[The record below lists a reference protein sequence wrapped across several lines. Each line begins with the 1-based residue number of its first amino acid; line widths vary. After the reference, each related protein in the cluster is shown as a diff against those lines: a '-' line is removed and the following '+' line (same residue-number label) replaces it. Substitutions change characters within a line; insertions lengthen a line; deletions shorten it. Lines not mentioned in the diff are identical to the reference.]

1 MKMLNK
7 LLILSLAFVAISLVS
22 CDKEED
28 CTTTCGAD
36 EVLTA
41 ECTCVKL
48 NTSNVVKVSAN
59 ITANTS
65 WTKDKE
71 YHLTTRV
78 IVTNGATLTIQ
89 AGTVIKGEAGSGAN
103 ATALIIARGAKIIA
117 NGTAAEPIIFTSVAD
132 EIKSGQ
138 IDSPNMDVNL
148 NGLWGGLLV
157 LGKAPISAAGGA
169 EAVQIEGIPAS
180 DVNGL
185 YGGTVANDN
194 SGELTYISIRHGG
207 ANIGEGNEINGLTL
221 GGVGNATKVENIEI
235 ISNQD
240 DGLEIFGGTVNVKNV
255 IVWNAGDDQID
266 MDQAWTGTLD
276 NFIAILGADSDHG
289 LELDGPEGTLKGAFT
304 LKNGTLK
311 GKGASVTTN
320 GEYADLRDKVECT
333 IENVYFFDFSTSAD
347 FELDNAGVSD
357 NWAAGKIVLKNLEFN
372 VSHLASGNNTLAAI
386 FKDDGG
392 RDAEFNT
399 AAETFAKLVST
410 KTTGADK
417 SKFANWTITDKKAQ
431 LTGF

>member
-1 MKMLNK
+1 MRMLNK
-7 LLILSLAFVAISLVS
+7 FLFLSFSILVLSLVS
-22 CDKEED
+22 CSKDDECKL
-28 CTTTCGAD
+28 TCGTD
-36 EVLTA
+36 EVLTID
-41 ECTCVKL
+41 CTCEKL

-59 ITANTS
+59 ITANTT

-78 IVTNGATLTIQ
+78 IVTSGATLTIQ
-89 AGTVIKGEAGSGAN
+89 PGTIIKGEAGSGAN

-117 NGTAAEPIIFTSVAD
+117 NGSATEPIIFTSVAD
-132 EIKSGQ
+132 QIKSGQ
-138 IDSPNMDVNL
+138 IESPNMEVTL

-157 LGKAPISAAGGA
+157 LGRAPISAAGSA

-194 SGELTYISIRHGG
+194 SGELSYISIRHGG

-221 GGVGNATKVENIEI
+221 GGVGSATKVENIEI

-255 IVWNAGDDQID
+255 IVWNAGDDQVD
-266 MDQAWTGTLD
+266 ADQAWSGTLD
-276 NFIAILGADSDHG
+276 NFIAILGAESDHG
-289 LELDGPEGTLKGAFT
+289 LELDGPEGTNQGSYT
-304 LKNGTLK
+304 LKNGSLK
-311 GKGASVTTN
+311 GKGATVTTN
-320 GEYADLRDKVECT
+320 GEYADLRDKTQCT
-333 IENVYFFDFSTSAD
+333 VENVYFFNFSTGSD

-357 NWAAGKIVLKNLEFN
+357 NWSTGKIVFKNLEFN
-372 VSHLASGNNTLAAI
+372 VSQLTTGNNTLAAI

-392 RDAEFNT
+392 RDAELNT
-399 AAETFAKLVST
+399 AAESFAKLVT
-410 KTTGADK
+410 TRTTGADK
-417 SKFANWTITDKKAQ
+417 SKFTGWTVSDKKNQ
-431 LTGF
+431 LSEF

>member
-1 MKMLNK
+1 MRMLNK
-7 LLILSLAFVAISLVS
+7 FLFLSLAFLAVTFMS
-22 CDKEED
+22 CEKEDE
-28 CTTTCGAD
+28 CTLTCNAD
-36 EVLTA
+36 EVLSA

-48 NTSNVVKVSAN
+48 NTSNIVKVSAN

-78 IVTNGATLTIQ
+78 VVTSGATLTIQ

-117 NGTAAEPIIFTSVAD
+117 NGTATEPIIFTTVAD
-132 EIKSGQ
+132 EIKTGL
-138 IDSPNMDVNL
+138 IDSPNMDPSL
-148 NGLWGGLLV
+148 NGLWGGLLI
-157 LGKAPISAAGGA
+157 LGKAPISGKGGA

-221 GGVGNATKVENIEI
+221 GAVGNGTKVENIEI

-240 DGLEIFGGTVNVKNV
+240 DGLEIFGGSVNVKNV

-289 LELDGPEGTLKGAFT
+289 LELDGPEGTVTGAFT
-304 LKNGTLK
+304 IKNGSMK
-311 GKGASVTTN
+311 GKGAAATVN

-333 IENVYFFDFSTSAD
+333 IENMYFFDFSPSSD

-357 NWAAGKIVLKNLEFN
+357 NWSAGKIVFKNLEFN
-372 VSHLASGNNTLAAI
+372 VSALTTGNTTLGAI

-392 RDAEFNT
+392 RDAELNT
-399 AAETFAKLVST
+399 AADSFGKIVTT
-410 KTTGADK
+410 RTTGADK
-417 SKFANWTITDKKAQ
+417 SKFANWTISDKKGQ